1 MGYEI
6 KFSEFVDI
14 EITINGDNKDD
25 VFEAGRGLQI
35 YLEGIFDGKIF
46 RIQEAHFHPYIIRVG
61 CPTTENIKALAETIE
76 GIVKGFLEDK
86 KKEV

>member
-1 MGYEI
+1 MEYKIKYPEI
-6 KFSEFVDI
+6 VYI
-14 EITINGDNKDD
+14 EITINEDNKDD
-25 VFEAGRGLQI
+25 VFEAGRGLQN

-76 GIVKGFLEDK
+76 GIVKGFLENRRSK
-86 KKEV
+86 